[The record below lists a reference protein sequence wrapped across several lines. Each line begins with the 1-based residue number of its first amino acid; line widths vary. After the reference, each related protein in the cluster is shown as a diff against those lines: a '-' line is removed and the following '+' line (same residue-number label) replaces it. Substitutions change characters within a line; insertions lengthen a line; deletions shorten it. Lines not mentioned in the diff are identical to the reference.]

1 MDRLGKRDLRA
12 TAAAETAL
20 VAALRDGLPAAT
32 VTGGPLVSIVI
43 LNRDGRDHLARCLA
57 AIATTAYHDVEVIV
71 VDNGSTDGCTRACRV
86 VQPAVPAQVIRNA
99 TNRSFSD
106 ANAQGVAV
114 ASGRLICFLNND
126 VDPITDGWLGY
137 MVETMSS
144 PGAVAVGARLIY
156 PRHRGGVR
164 AGVKFADLS
173 LQHTGVGFDRKHPV
187 PIARVMGAGADPLSA
202 AASRVVER
210 PALTAACL
218 LVRRDAFEAVGGFSS
233 AYDYGIE
240 DVDLCLKLRDA
251 GGRLIYDGRAA
262 LWHHESATR
271 AADRPQFTARVA
283 RNRDTYIGTWGPRI
297 FRDALAD
304 ALDRG
309 SRYSTEPFHVAITLS
324 GSDSATDA
332 GGSSTARHLGD
343 ALEAQGW
350 RVSFLATTPDGLAAM
365 DRSVEAIVV
374 LDDAVDI
381 RELPRRLITLA
392 WLRDEAERWCGRVFV
407 RRVRPCLRLVRLRG
421 RDRPGAERQGRPPRA
436 APGRS
441 ARDGKAGPFLAAASE
456 LRVAFVD
463 WTSATRYGL
472 RIGVTNWDVIDRWG
486 DYHFARGLQRALER
500 AGHPTRLHFLPDWD
514 SEAAARDDVAVH
526 LFGLKEARTRRGQV
540 NILWQI
546 SHPDLATPE
555 IYERYDHVF
564 VASDPFAA
572 WMAGRVAVPVTPLHQ
587 ATDPERFRP
596 EPGGPHHELLFVANS
611 RRVHRRIVDD
621 LAGTTRD
628 LAIYGREWTP
638 LLVDQRFVKGENV
651 PNTELARYYSAADIV
666 LNDHWDDMRF
676 EGFLSNRLYDALAC
690 GAFVISDRV
699 DGIEAEFDGAIQTY
713 DTRAELEQL
722 IDRYLD
728 DPDERQRLAAH
739 GRAVVLARHTLDRE
753 PGSYAR
759 WRSRW
764 RRPAADSR
772 IDRIGPPRSRT
783 PPLVRKSP
791 RQELIGEGAAA
802 QVRSADGDRLG
813 RRTERE
819 RSRALGRGGDGE
831 DEPVGGCPGHEA
843 IADVVDP
850 DMPGRGLPQGGPQ
863 AGEDAVADAV
873 HPHQHDIV
881 RRRGGRH
888 TDLLTQLGRHR
899 RQWHLGPARLAR
911 VREHLVGAVHRGLPI
926 PAQALDGGFRRLEPV
941 VPPVDRVRDDPAS
954 LDLPRLELA
963 QDELGP
969 RARPQQVGVQSV
981 KRRGVG
987 RVRLEDRLGPPG
999 EHRVGADD
1007 GTRMRID
1014 ADGMTGDGC
1023 LDRFRHLQLWPA
1035 ARPRPIRGRVPAP
1048 RQDRVTRLSRERHR

>member
-1 MDRLGKRDLRA
+1 
-12 TAAAETAL
+12 
-20 VAALRDGLPAAT
+20 
-32 VTGGPLVSIVI
+32 
-43 LNRDGRDHLARCLA
+43 
-57 AIATTAYHDVEVIV
+57 
-71 VDNGSTDGCTRACRV
+71 
-86 VQPAVPAQVIRNA
+86 
-99 TNRSFSD
+99 
-106 ANAQGVAV
+106 
-114 ASGRLICFLNND
+114 
-126 VDPITDGWLGY
+126 
-137 MVETMSS
+137 MVETISS

-173 LQHTGVGFDRKHPV
+173 LQHTGVGFDRKHAV

-218 LVRRDAFEAVGGFSS
+218 LVRREAFEAVGGFSS

-283 RNRDTYIGTWGPRI
+283 QNRDTYIGTWGPRI

-304 ALDRG
+304 ALDGG
-309 SRYSTEPFHVAITLS
+309 SRYSTEPFHVAITSS
-324 GSDSATDA
+324 GSDAAAAA
-332 GGSSTARHLGD
+332 GGTSTARRLGD

-392 WLRDEAERWCGRVFV
+392 WLRDEPERWCGRVWFDEFDLVLASSDHAVETV
-407 RRVRPCLRLVRLRG
+407 RQQT
-421 RDRPGAERQGRPPRA
+421 RQGRPPRA
-436 APGRS
+436 ARGRP
-441 ARDGKAGPFLAAASE
+441 ALAGKPGPFPAAASAV
-456 LRVAFVD
+456 RDAFVD

-472 RIGVTNWDVIDRWG
+472 RIGVTSWDVIDRWG

-500 AGHPTRLHFLPDWD
+500 AGHPTRLHFLADWD
-514 SEAAARDDVAVH
+514 SEPAARDDVAVH
-526 LFGLKEARTRRGQV
+526 LFGLKEAPTRRGQV

-546 SHPDLATPE
+546 SHPDLATAE

-572 WMAGRVAVPVTPLHQ
+572 WMAGQVAVPVTPLHQ

-638 LLVDQRFVKGENV
+638 QLVDQRFVKGENV

-699 DGIEAEFDGAIQTY
+699 DGIEAEFDGAVQTY

-739 GRAVVLARHTLDRE
+739 GRAVVLARHTLDRRARVLCEVAE
-753 PGSYAR
+753 P
-759 WRSRW
+759 
-764 RRPAADSR
+764 
-772 IDRIGPPRSRT
+772 
-783 PPLVRKSP
+783 L
-791 RQELIGEGAAA
+791 AAA
-802 QVRSADGDRLG
+802 
-813 RRTERE
+813 
-819 RSRALGRGGDGE
+819 
-831 DEPVGGCPGHEA
+831 
-843 IADVVDP
+843 
-850 DMPGRGLPQGGPQ
+850 
-863 AGEDAVADAV
+863 
-873 HPHQHDIV
+873 
-881 RRRGGRH
+881 RRGQQDRPDR
-888 TDLLTQLGRHR
+888 T
-899 RQWHLGPARLAR
+899 A
-911 VREHLVGAVHRGLPI
+911 
-926 PAQALDGGFRRLEPV
+926 PV
-941 VPPVDRVRDDPAS
+941 ENVAAS
-954 LDLPRLELA
+954 PEVA
-963 QDELGP
+963 
-969 RARPQQVGVQSV
+969 AS
-981 KRRGVG
+981 
-987 RVRLEDRLGPPG
+987 
-999 EHRVGADD
+999 
-1007 GTRMRID
+1007 GTRR
-1014 ADGMTGDGC
+1014 
-1023 LDRFRHLQLWPA
+1023 
-1035 ARPRPIRGRVPAP
+1035 
-1048 RQDRVTRLSRERHR
+1048 